1 MSAFHGPQGPGAMR
15 RHRDEKRA
23 AAEEHARHTKPSH
36 TKAIRL
42 GGCPSRKVRYADEGE
57 ARRELVGCVVAK
69 NRGKHQRLEQRVYA
83 CAMCGGY
90 HLTSKEGRAA

>member
-42 GGCPSRKVRYADEGE
+42 G
-57 ARRELVGCVVAK
+57 
-69 NRGKHQRLEQRVYA
+69 
-83 CAMCGGY
+83 AMCGGY